1 MEEAAESDDIVVI
14 HKGEIKAEGTPL
26 ELKTA
31 YCTDLL
37 KMTLENGEYIEHKL
51 TKTID
56 ALPLIE
62 AYRDRL
68 ANVEIINGTLDDVF
82 LNLTEGLSHAD

>member
-14 HKGEIKAEGTPL
+14 SKGEIMAHGTPL
-26 ELKTA
+26 ELKTQ
-31 YCTDLL
+31 YCSDIL
-37 KMTLENGEYIEHKL
+37 KLTLTGGEYIEHKL
-51 TKTID
+51 AKTTD

-62 AYRDRL
+62 RHKGNI

-82 LNLTEGLSHAD
+82 LNLTEGLEHAG